1 MNLTND
7 EQELL
12 SIVRQHPEI
21 ISRVLTLI
29 LDARSKHVQDQREA

>member
-1 MNLTND
+1 MNLSND

-21 ISRVLTLI
+21 IARALTLI
-29 LDARSKHVQDQREA
+29 LDARSKRVQDQKEA